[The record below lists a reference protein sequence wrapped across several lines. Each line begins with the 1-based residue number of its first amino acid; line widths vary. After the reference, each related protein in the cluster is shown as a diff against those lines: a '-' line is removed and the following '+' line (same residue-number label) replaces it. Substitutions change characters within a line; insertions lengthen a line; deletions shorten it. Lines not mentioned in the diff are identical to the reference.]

1 VNSGRPVW
9 HVSIARLGGN
19 GSPISTHR
27 WGEGVFRAA
36 RRLAAETLDGVGSGE
51 SIELVKPVCVHVRR
65 SLTLAEVA
73 TLSAEWLAI
82 PARDEFDESGAVET
96 RL

>member
-1 VNSGRPVW
+1 MW
-9 HVSIARLGGN
+9 HVSIARIGRNSL
-19 GSPISTHR
+19 PISSDR

-36 RRLAAETLDGVGSGE
+36 RRVALEMLAGVGAGE
-51 SIELVKPVCVHVRR
+51 SVEMLRPTCLHVRR
-65 SLTLAEVA
+65 SLSPAEVA

-82 PARDEFDESGAVET
+82 PARDEFSQDGKMES